1 MDQSRNDQENP
12 AKKKHRENVKKY
24 LERTLT
30 LNAGIKSAW
39 EQIQEYQSRSYHI
52 SSPSDFS
59 GPRVQRSQPQ
69 EASFVDAVEKKTDFE
84 ARILKTLD
92 ELNARKNQIVLL
104 INEYTEGIENRILT
118 LRYILGWRW
127 EDIAKELHFSKPHVF
142 HMLNNALDKIVL
154 PEDAPRWFK
163 QDE

>member
-12 AKKKHRENVKKY
+12 AQKKHRENVKKY

-59 GPRVQRSQPQ
+59 EPRVQRSQSQ

-118 LRYILGWRW
+118 LRYILGWR
-127 EDIAKELHFSKPHVF
+127 
-142 HMLNNALDKIVL
+142 
-154 PEDAPRWFK
+154 
-163 QDE
+163 

>member
-127 EDIAKELHFSKPHVF
+127 EDVAEELHFSKPHVF